1 MTQWNDSDFPSREG
15 DEFDL
20 LPLWRRAAS
29 QFQLGEHSL
38 HGPRHW
44 RAVHYNGMSLCNE
57 TGAYVFVVRLFAV
70 LHDSQR
76 FNEVSDPHHGDRAA
90 SWAKTLRGELFE
102 LDDERFGRLRY
113 ALIWHDKGLTS
124 DDPTIGTCWDADRL
138 DLPRVGIPPIA
149 RFMSTDAGKK
159 RTKG

>member
-29 QFQLGEHSL
+29 QFQLEEHSL

-57 TGAYVFVVRLFAV
+57 TGADVFVVRLFAV